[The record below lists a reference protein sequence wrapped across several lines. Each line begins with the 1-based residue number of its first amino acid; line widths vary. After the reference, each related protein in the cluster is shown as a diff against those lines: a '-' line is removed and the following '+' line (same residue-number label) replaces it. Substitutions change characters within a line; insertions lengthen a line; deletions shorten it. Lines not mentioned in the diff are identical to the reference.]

1 MDAKLRRTVDRSI
14 MVLVL
19 AAFFMAAGAL
29 PAMAGASAK
38 TAVGHKGAM
47 ERHRHHRPPLGIWQ
61 DPQMVQK
68 LELTEAQIKKLRD
81 ADFTSR
87 EKRLEL
93 KAQLDRLD
101 LQMEK
106 AFSADTVDQQSILKL
121 AQQISEVRGRLFM
134 QRIESRLT
142 LGEILNAEQMD
153 KLKQQLWQE
162 KKCGPKTGRKGR
174 IGNHAA

>member
-1 MDAKLRRTVDRSI
+1 MNTKLRRTVGRNI

-19 AAFFMAAGAL
+19 AAFFMAAGSL
-29 PAMAGASAK
+29 PAVAGASAK
-38 TAVGHKGAM
+38 AAVWHKGGM
-47 ERHRHHRPPLGIWQ
+47 EKHRHHRPALKIWQ
-61 DPQMVQK
+61 DPEMVQK

-106 AFSADTVDQQSILKL
+106 AFSADTVDQKTVLKL
-121 AQQISEVRGRLFM
+121 AEKISDVRASLFI
-134 QRIESRLT
+134 QRIESRLAMGKIINT
-142 LGEILNAEQMD
+142 EQMN

-162 KKCGPKTGRKGR
+162 KKCGPQTGRKGR
-174 IGNHAA
+174 VWNHEA

>member
-1 MDAKLRRTVDRSI
+1 MDTKQRRTVGRSI
-14 MVLVL
+14 MALML
-19 AAFFMAAGAL
+19 AAFFMAAGSQ
-29 PAMAGASAK
+29 PVMAGASAK
-38 TAVGHKGAM
+38 TAVWHKGGM
-47 ERHRHHRPPLGIWQ
+47 ERHRHHRPALGIWQ

-68 LELTEAQIKKLRD
+68 LELTEVQIKKLRD

-142 LGEILNAEQMD
+142 LGEILNADQMD
-153 KLKQQLWQE
+153 KLKQQLGPE
-162 KKCGPKTGRKGR
+162 KKRGPQTGRKGR
-174 IGNHAA
+174 IENHAA